1 MTTQILIPA
10 RAKSL
15 QSAATP
21 IDFQMAESILDRLK
35 YTLRDLSLEF
45 GDVIIEDGDITHELY
60 YPSINN
66 SHTIA
71 GYIYCENGIYYASGS
86 HWNNHKTPE
95 QAALDLLDR
104 AIVNDCLYQIKLER
118 AAAPDYM

>member
-15 QSAATP
+15 ESAATP
-21 IDFQMAESILDRLK
+21 IDHLMAESILDRLGYK
-35 YTLRDLSLEF
+35 LRDLSLEF
-45 GDVIIEDGDITHELY
+45 GDVIIPHNDMTHELY
-60 YPSINN
+60 YPAINN

-71 GYIYCENGIYYASGS
+71 GSIYCENSIYYASGS

-104 AIVNDCLYQIKLER
+104 AVVNDAMYQIEIER

>member
-1 MTTQILIPA
+1 MKTTLIPA

-15 QSAATP
+15 ESAP
-21 IDFQMAESILDRLK
+21 IDVDCEMAESILDKLGYR
-35 YTLRDLSLEF
+35 LRDLSLEY
-45 GDVIIEDGDITHELY
+45 GDIIIPQNDITHELY

-104 AIVNDCLYQIKLER
+104 AVVNDCKYKIELER
-118 AAAPDYM
+118 SSLPDYM